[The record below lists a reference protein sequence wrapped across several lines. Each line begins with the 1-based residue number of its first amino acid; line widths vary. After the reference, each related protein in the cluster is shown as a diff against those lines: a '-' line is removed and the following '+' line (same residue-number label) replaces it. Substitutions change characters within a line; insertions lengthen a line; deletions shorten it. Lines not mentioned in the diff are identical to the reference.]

1 MKTNLSRRHF
11 FEPALGTVMLLLIP
25 GCGGGGDANL
35 AEAAANLGVT
45 PSTAP
50 VATTPVATTPVA
62 TTPVATTPVTTTQ
75 VSTPPSVP
83 SASCGS
89 TFDFNHGH
97 VLLVLRTDLN
107 STTAVSYDITGTS
120 NHSHTVTLSV
130 DQLATLKT
138 GAAVTVSSTVA
149 FGHQHVITVSCV

>member
-35 AEAAANLGVT
+35 ADAASTLGVT
-45 PSTAP
+45 PSNTTSSTPVTAAATP
-50 VATTPVATTPVA
+50 PDPYATTPSA
-62 TTPVATTPVTTTQ
+62 
-75 VSTPPSVP
+75 P

-97 VLLVLRTDLN
+97 VLLVMRADLD
-107 STTAVSYDITGTS
+107 STTAVSYDITGAAD
-120 NHSHTVTLSV
+120 HAHTVTLTV
-130 DQLATLKT
+130 AQLATLKT

>member
-1 MKTNLSRRHF
+1 MKTHLSRRHF

-25 GCGGGGDANL
+25 GCGGGGDTNL
-35 AEAAANLGVT
+35 ADAASTLGVT
-45 PSTAP
+45 PST
-50 VATTPVATTPVA
+50 
-62 TTPVATTPVTTTQ
+62 TPVTAAA
-75 VSTPPSVP
+75 TPPDPYATTTSAP

-97 VLLVLRTDLN
+97 VLLVLRTDLD
-107 STTAVSYDITGTS
+107 STTAVSYDITGAAD
-120 NHSHTVTLSV
+120 HAHTVTLTV
-130 DQLATLKT
+130 EQLAILKT